1 MKIEVRDTIINDE
14 YSVMAKT
21 DDIKKIAK
29 KVSSSPSGVVIVKGR
44 DSKIMGVVTFR
55 EVIDVLSSKKDISK
69 LTLNDVLKKNIMTIK
84 ETDNVDRVISRV
96 KRRKPDATIVV
107 NDRDQLVGYFS
118 DSDLSYASACQK
130 IMKDMLK

>member
-14 YSVMAKT
+14 YSVMTKT

-29 KVSSSPSGVVIVKGR
+29 RVSTSPSGVVIVKGR
-44 DSKIMGVVTFR
+44 DSEIMGVVTFR
-55 EVIDVLSSKKDISK
+55 EIIDVLSSKKDISK
-69 LTLNDVLKKNIMTIK
+69 LKLKDVMTIK

-107 NDRDQLVGYFS
+107 NERDQLVGYFS
-118 DSDLSYASACQK
+118 DSDMSYASACQK